1 MFATIALKMEDIM
14 NKYAKLFKK
23 VRVSKNP
30 YRYIDKKYRKVK

>member
-1 MFATIALKMEDIM
+1 M

-30 YRYIDKKYRKVK
+30 YRYIDKKYKKLIRKENKYE

>member
-1 MFATIALKMEDIM
+1 M

-30 YRYIDKKYRKVK
+30 YRYIDKNYRKINKEGKAK